1 MGRRDYRVAELG
13 GTLVADPDRLAQVLR
28 NLVHNA
34 VAHTAEGGAIEVA
47 ATAVGDRVR
56 FEVIDDGPGIAADE
70 AAHLFQRFY
79 RGPGARE
86 RDGTGLGLAIAR
98 AIIEAHGG
106 RIWAEPAPGHGARIA
121 FELPGYSAA

>member
-1 MGRRDYRVAELG
+1 MA
-13 GTLVADPDRLAQVLR
+13 
-28 NLVHNA
+28 
-34 VAHTAEGGAIEVA
+34 
-47 ATAVGDRVR
+47 
-56 FEVIDDGPGIAADE
+56 
-70 AAHLFQRFY
+70 
-79 RGPGARE
+79 PGARE